1 MFEAARLMDEIDH
14 TSAMTGFVLGAIV
27 GIAAVAYVSFTVATC
42 GLGGILLGL
51 AVGLA
56 GNAIASLG

>member
-27 GIAAVAYVSFTVATC
+27 
-42 GLGGILLGL
+42 
-51 AVGLA
+51 
-56 GNAIASLG
+56 

>member
-42 GLGGILLGL
+42 GLGGI
-51 AVGLA
+51 
-56 GNAIASLG
+56 